1 MLTQTKSMA
10 IVSMDDT
17 GKGLAK
23 LATLSEVDNDG
34 DTYGPGAFSW
44 KEGGHQWAMMM
55 PAHNRRAVP
64 FGKARVYEDNGEAF
78 AELHLNLLTTTGN
91 EWHQA
96 LLFDFK
102 VGKPV
107 QEWSFG
113 YQAEYTYRVS
123 SAGRIR
129 VLTKVDVDEVS
140 PVLRGAG
147 KGTHTISI
155 KGAKL
160 RDDHFGGLITDLGE
174 MATAI
179 DADPA
184 SVSASGLKQLREIH
198 DAIGRVFGGADAL
211 LNDEVKAALGHDT
224 ALTHYLQ
231 FENNRR
237 RFGARS

>member
-23 LATLSEVDNDG
+23 LANLNEVDNDG

-64 FGKARVYEDNGEAF
+64 FGKARVYEEGDEAF
-78 AELHLNLLTTTGN
+78 AELNLNLLTTAGQ

-123 SAGRIR
+123 AAGRIR

-147 KGTHTISI
+147 KGTRTISI

-160 RDDHFGGLITDLGE
+160 RDDHFDGLITDLGE
-174 MATAI
+174 MASAV

-198 DAIGRVFGGADAL
+198 DAIGRVFGGDDGAVS
-211 LNDEVKAALGHDT
+211 DEVKSALSHDT

-231 FENNRR
+231 LQDSQRR
-237 RFGARS
+237 YRKL

>member
-1 MLTQTKSMA
+1 MLQTKSMA
-10 IVSMDDT
+10 IVSMDDA
-17 GKGLAK
+17 GKGLAE
-23 LATLSEVDNDG
+23 LATLSAIDNDG
-34 DTYGPGAFSW
+34 DTYEAGAFSW

-55 PAHNRRAVP
+55 PAHNRRAIP
-64 FGKARVYEDNGEAF
+64 FGKARVYEDGDKAF
-78 AELHLNLLTTTGN
+78 AELNLNLQTTAGQ

-123 SAGRIR
+123 SSGRIR

-147 KGTHTISI
+147 KGTRTISI

-160 RDDHFGGLITDLGE
+160 RDDHFERLIADLSE
-174 MATAI
+174 MAGAV
-179 DADPA
+179 DADPN

-198 DAIGRVFGGADAL
+198 DAIGRVFGGGDGEL
-211 LNDEVKAALGHDT
+211 SDEVKDALARDT
-224 ALTHYLQ
+224 AFAHVMQ
-231 FENNRR
+231 FERTRR
-237 RFGARS
+237 RFGL